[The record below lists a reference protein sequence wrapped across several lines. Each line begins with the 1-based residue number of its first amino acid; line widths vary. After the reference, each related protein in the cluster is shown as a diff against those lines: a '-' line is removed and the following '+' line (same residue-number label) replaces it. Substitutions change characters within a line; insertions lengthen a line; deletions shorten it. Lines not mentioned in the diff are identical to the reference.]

1 MTDFSFYMTF
11 IIFQRENI
19 NRFLRRAVVVRECAA
34 HFKIESELG
43 KNTKKDYGTDY
54 YWQQTDS

>member
-1 MTDFSFYMTF
+1 MTGFPFYMTA
-11 IIFQRENI
+11 IIFQRENT
-19 NRFLRRAVVVRECAA
+19 NRFLRRAVAVGECAA

-54 YWQQTDS
+54 YWR